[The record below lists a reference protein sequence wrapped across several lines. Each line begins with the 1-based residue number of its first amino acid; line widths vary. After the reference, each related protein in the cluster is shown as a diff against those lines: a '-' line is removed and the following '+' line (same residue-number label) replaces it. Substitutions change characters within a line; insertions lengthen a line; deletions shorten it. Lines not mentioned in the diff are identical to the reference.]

1 VNPAATAR
9 GAGEEQPAP
18 PDRLSRSPG
27 PHPAPGATDA
37 AAARAR
43 RRRLVGFA
51 LGLGALLRLAQYAV
65 NRSLWLDEGLL
76 VSNFLD
82 RSWAGLLQPFHRG
95 QTAPLGFV
103 ALEKLAVAALGRS
116 EYALRL
122 VPLLGGL
129 ATLALLPRVARR
141 YVTRPAVPVA
151 VAIVALAPF
160 LVYYS
165 SEVKQYALDA
175 CASVVVLG
183 LAASLARR
191 RGDPRAALAFGV
203 AGVLA
208 VWLSQPVVFML
219 AGTGTVLGIRALR
232 RGDRGEVARLAALAA
247 AWGASFAGSFWVSR
261 HQVVDPAFLR
271 SFWADG
277 FMPLPPRSV
286 DELAWLPR
294 MLLRMFREPLGT
306 MGTGETPAAQAVAA
320 LGAGAG
326 AAAFVA
332 GCAWMRRRAPL
343 RLALLLAPVGLAL
356 LASALR
362 AYPFGSGT
370 FATSGRVLIWLIPP
384 VACVVAEGAVAIRR
398 WLPRAAAAPAFA
410 GVVALVLLPAAA
422 YAALSVPHLRSE
434 VKPLLD
440 FVAEHRQPGD
450 VMYVTYSGQAVF
462 EYYAPRY
469 GWSARNTAQGV
480 CARFHPERYLADLD
494 RLRGRPR
501 VWVLFTRGGA
511 VPLRDRPEELFD
523 EQTLMISYLDLIGHR
538 IDDRVAIGASL
549 YLYDLSDPAR
559 ASVRVRADVPPLQ
572 QRALNDCRGAWE
584 PLSQLR

>member
-1 VNPAATAR
+1 MTPATAP
-9 GAGEEQPAP
+9 GAVEEPLAP
-18 PDRLSRSPG
+18 SDRLSRSS
-27 PHPAPGATDA
+27 HPDAPGAA
-37 AAARAR
+37 AEARAR

-51 LGLGALLRLAQYAV
+51 LVLGALLRLAQYAV

-82 RSWAGLLQPFHRG
+82 RSWAGLLEPLHRG
-95 QTAPLGFV
+95 QTAPLGFL

-141 YVTRPAVPVA
+141 CVSRPAVPVA

-175 CASVVVLG
+175 LASVVVLG
-183 LAASLARR
+183 LAAKLLRR
-191 RGDPRAALAFGV
+191 PRDRGAALALGT

-219 AGTGTVLGIRALR
+219 AGTGLVLGLRALR
-232 RGDRGEVARLAALAA
+232 RGDRRSVAALAA
-247 AWGASFAGSFWVSR
+247 MAAAWGVSFAGSYLVSR
-261 HQVVDPAFLR
+261 HQVVDPVFMR

-277 FMPLPPRSV
+277 FIPLPPRSV
-286 DELAWLPR
+286 AELAWLPR
-294 MLLRMFREPLGT
+294 ALLRVFREPFGT
-306 MGTGETPAAQAVAA
+306 MGVGEGPAARAMGAA
-320 LGAGAG
+320 GTAAGAV
-326 AAAFVA
+326 AFVA

-356 LASALR
+356 LASAVR

-370 FATSGRVLIWLIPP
+370 FTTGGRVLIWLIPP
-384 VACVVAEGAVAIRR
+384 VACVMAEGAVAIRR
-398 WLPRAAAAPAFA
+398 ALPRAVAAPAFGGA
-410 GVVALVLLPAAA
+410 VALLLLPSAA

-434 VKPLLD
+434 VRPLLA
-440 FVAEHRQPGD
+440 FAAAHRRPGD
-450 VMYVTYSGQAVF
+450 VMYVVYSGQAVF

-469 GWSARNTAQGV
+469 GWSARNTVPGV
-480 CARFHPERYLADLD
+480 CARFRPERYLADLD

-511 VPLRDRPEELFD
+511 VPLRDRPGLLFD
-523 EQTLMISYLDLIGHR
+523 EQKLMTSYLDAIGHR
-538 IDDRVAIGASL
+538 LDDRVAIGASL
-549 YLYDLSDPAR
+549 YLYDLADPAR
-559 ASVRVRADVPPLQ
+559 ARVRLRADVPPLQ
-572 QRALNDCRGAWE
+572 ERALNDCRGSWE
-584 PLSQLR
+584 PRNQLR

>member
-1 VNPAATAR
+1 LNPAATAR
-9 GAGEEQPAP
+9 GAVEEPPAP
-18 PDRLSRSPG
+18 HDRLSRSPD
-27 PHPAPGATDA
+27 PGAPTDA
-37 AAARAR
+37 EARAR
-43 RRRLVGFA
+43 RRRQAIWFA
-51 LGLGALLRLAQYAV
+51 VGLGALLRLAQYAV

-82 RSWAGLLQPFHRG
+82 RSWAGLLEPLHRG
-95 QTAPLGFV
+95 QTAPLGFLL
-103 ALEKLAVAALGRS
+103 LEKLAVAALGRS
-116 EYALRL
+116 ELALRL

-129 ATLALLPRVARR
+129 ATLALLPRVFRR
-141 YVTRPAVPVA
+141 CVSRPAVPVA

-175 CASVVVLG
+175 LASVVVLG
-183 LAASLARR
+183 LAASLLRR
-191 RGDPRAALAFGV
+191 PHDRRAAAAFCV

-219 AGTGTVLGIRALR
+219 AGTGGVLGVRALR
-232 RGDRGEVARLAALAA
+232 RDDRRSVATLAVLAT
-247 AWGASFAGSFWVSR
+247 AWLVSFAGSYLVSR
-261 HQVVDPAFLR
+261 HEVVDPVFMR

-277 FMPLPPRSV
+277 FMPLPPRSMA
-286 DELAWLPR
+286 ELAWLPR
-294 MLLRMFREPLGT
+294 MLLRVFREP
-306 MGTGETPAAQAVAA
+306 MGTIGAGGTPAAQAVNAV
-320 LGAGAG
+320 GAIAC
-326 AAAFVA
+326 AVSFAA

-356 LASALR
+356 LASAAR
-362 AYPFGSGT
+362 VYPFGSGT
-370 FATSGRVLIWLIPP
+370 FTTGGRVLIWLIPP
-384 VACVVAEGAVAIRR
+384 VACVAAEGAVAIRR
-398 WLPRAAAAPAFA
+398 RLPRAAAAPAFA

-450 VMYVTYSGQAVF
+450 VMYVAYSGQAVF

-480 CARFHPERYLADLD
+480 CSRFHPEGYLADLD
-494 RLRGRPR
+494 RLRGRRR
-501 VWVLFTRGGA
+501 VWVLFTRGAA
-511 VPLRDRPEELFD
+511 VPLRDRPGELFD
-523 EQTLMISYLDLIGHR
+523 EQKLMTAYLDFIGHR
-538 IDDRVAIGASL
+538 LDDRVAIGASL
-549 YLYDLSDPAR
+549 YLYNLGDPAL
-559 ASVRVRADVPPLQ
+559 ASRRVRVAIPPLQ
-572 QRALNDCRGAWE
+572 ERALNDCRGSWE